1 MPRATSSVLSVI
13 ATIVSTPS
21 RRAHR
26 FAQLWRGRSVPTEVE
41 RWAACRHI
49 QCRVRGAGGVGA
61 LSLGGDTWG
70 YAPAAA
76 LFNSFA
82 RVLNVTASF
91 H

>member
-1 MPRATSSVLSVI
+1 MRRGFLRLRSSSPGRRPLRASPRR
-13 ATIVSTPS
+13 PN
-21 RRAHR
+21 RA
-26 FAQLWRGRSVPTEVE
+26 RGRRCNPNSTLRSKKPWE
-41 RWAACRHI
+41 ASAS
-49 QCRVRGAGGVGA
+49 AGA

>member
-1 MPRATSSVLSVI
+1 MPRAMSSVLSVI
-13 ATIVSTPS
+13 ASLHS
-21 RRAHR
+21 LKACRR
-26 FAQLWRGRSVPTEVE
+26 FAHSERPLCSNRSRDGRH
-41 RWAACRHI
+41 AATFS
-49 QCRVRGAGGVGA
+49 AGCAAPEASASAGA

-76 LFNSFA
+76 LFNSFG